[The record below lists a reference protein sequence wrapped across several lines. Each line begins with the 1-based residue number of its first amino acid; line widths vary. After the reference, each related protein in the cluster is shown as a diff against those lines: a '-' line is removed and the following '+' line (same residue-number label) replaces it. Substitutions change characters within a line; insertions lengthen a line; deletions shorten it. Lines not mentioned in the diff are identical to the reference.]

1 MFFESDK
8 KACEILKAN
17 LQSTCQNNEN
27 YRVLGDTFNHYKLA
41 LKILK
46 SPSIGYI
53 DPPFNVRN
61 TMQDIY
67 ERCYQMIED
76 LDKNLFDLLVL
87 EHISSLEIPTHIG
100 SFTLI
105 KTKFGRS
112 SLSYFESGVQNE
124 N

>member
-1 MFFESDK
+1 
-8 KACEILKAN
+8 
-17 LQSTCQNNEN
+17 
-27 YRVLGDTFNHYKLA
+27 
-41 LKILK
+41 
-46 SPSIGYI
+46 
-53 DPPFNVRN
+53 
-61 TMQDIY
+61 
-67 ERCYQMIED
+67 MIED

-105 KTKFGRS
+105 KTKKFGRS